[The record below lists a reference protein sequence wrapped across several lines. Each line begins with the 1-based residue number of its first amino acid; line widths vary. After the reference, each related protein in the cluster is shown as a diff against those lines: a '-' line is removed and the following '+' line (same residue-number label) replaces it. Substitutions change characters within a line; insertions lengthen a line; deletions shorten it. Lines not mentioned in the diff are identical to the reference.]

1 MAARVV
7 RDGRISTF
15 MFRLD
20 ERSSRDTPVSS
31 VGHYQTNAR
40 VLHYSEHRDGTFVL
54 DLVDAGQ
61 ALALRERGVS
71 VTASEPVADLHV
83 GSASD
88 VLDVRSSTPPAQLRL
103 EGDALRRAR
112 IVRVNGRDR
121 APEID
126 AAGATVITSADWG
139 AITVVTSP

>member
-1 MAARVV
+1 
-7 RDGRISTF
+7 

-20 ERSSRDTPVSS
+20 ERSSRDTPVAS

-40 VLHYSEHRDGTFVL
+40 VLHYTEHRDGTFVL
-54 DLVDAGQ
+54 DLVDAGH
-61 ALALRERGVS
+61 ALAPPERGVS

-83 GSASD
+83 GSEGD
-88 VLDVRSSTPPAQLRL
+88 VLDVRSSTPPAQLRV
-103 EGDALRRAR
+103 EGAALRRAR

-126 AAGATVITSADWG
+126 GTGAMVITSADRG
-139 AITVVTSP
+139 VHGQPDNN